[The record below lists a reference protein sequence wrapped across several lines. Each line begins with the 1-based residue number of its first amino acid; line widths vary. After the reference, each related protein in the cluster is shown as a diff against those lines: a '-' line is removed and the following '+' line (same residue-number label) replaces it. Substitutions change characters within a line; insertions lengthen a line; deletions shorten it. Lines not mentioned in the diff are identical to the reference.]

1 MSKSKTSL
9 YWALALIFVILA
21 FLWNM
26 AIGFMSW
33 YFYLDPSD
41 MRRVSLGILFIVAVL
56 FAKKKHTLA
65 VVLYAASALATA
77 VDLFVS
83 VKEYAPASKGF
94 ISLIISCA
102 FEILVY
108 VCLIY
113 FAVQFG
119 IKSKK
124 HQRNP
129 VFLAV
134 FALPALFSL
143 FSDLSIILLKRD
155 FVRSPVESTVL
166 SFIGIAFLGLFYYES
181 SIEN

>member
-9 YWALALIFVILA
+9 YWALALIFVTIA
-21 FLWNM
+21 FFWDM

-33 YFYLDPSD
+33 YFYLDTSD

-65 VVLYAASALATA
+65 VVLYAASVLATA

-129 VFLAV
+129 VFLAI

-143 FSDLSIILLKRD
+143 FSDLSIILIKRD